1 MCISMVLANMDLK
14 LFLPDFALD
23 VDLIPIR
30 LSVYSVNGLIGHME
44 MWAPC
49 ASC

>member
-1 MCISMVLANMDLK
+1 MMVAKMDLK
-14 LFLPDFALD
+14 VFLLGFALD

-30 LSVYSVNGLIGHME
+30 LSVYSVNGLVGHME

-49 ASC
+49 ASY